1 MEQNLGNTPVKYD
14 KENTKNP
21 IARLLYNRF
30 KDTIYQSIAEHEI
43 STILDLGCGDGAI
56 LNYIFKRFPYELTG
70 ADIDKEQIINA
81 KIINPEIEFV
91 PCDGKNTFFDNNQ
104 FDMTLVLE
112 VLEHEKD
119 FIELIQEAKRVSYK
133 YCIFSVPNE
142 PLWRL
147 LNILRGAHLI
157 NWGNTPGHINHWS
170 KDDFVNLLSEYF
182 EVIAVYSPIPW
193 TIVKCRK

>member
-1 MEQNLGNTPVKYD
+1 MKQNPGNTPVKYD

-21 IARLLYNRF
+21 LAHLLYHRF
-30 KDTIYQSIAEHEI
+30 KDTIYRSITEHEI
-43 STILDLGCGDGAI
+43 FSILDLGCGGGDI
-56 LNYIFKRFPYELTG
+56 LNYIFKRFPFELTG
-70 ADIDKEQIINA
+70 ADIDKDQINNA
-81 KIINPEIEFV
+81 KTFNSEIQFV
-91 PCDGKNTFFDNNQ
+91 VCDGKKTIFDTNQ

-142 PLWRL
+142 PLWRI

-157 NWGNTPGHINHWS
+157 NWGNTPGHINHWT
-170 KDDFVNLLSEYF
+170 KDGFVNLLTEYF